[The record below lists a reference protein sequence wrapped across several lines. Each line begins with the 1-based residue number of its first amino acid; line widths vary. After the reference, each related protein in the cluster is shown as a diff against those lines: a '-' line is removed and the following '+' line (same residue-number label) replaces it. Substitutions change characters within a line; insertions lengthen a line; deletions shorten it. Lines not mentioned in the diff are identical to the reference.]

1 MGETILG
8 VNTNFVLKNIMDQT
22 KIWSKFWVDFF
33 SHKKCLGQKKF
44 WLKESLG
51 QKGGCVVPGGNNAT
65 SLTNLQV

>member
-8 VNTNFVLKNIMDQT
+8 VNTKFVLKNIMDQI
-22 KIWSKFWVDFF
+22 KILSKFWVDFF

-51 QKGGCVVPGGNNAT
+51 QKFCCEV
-65 SLTNLQV
+65 SKQVGF